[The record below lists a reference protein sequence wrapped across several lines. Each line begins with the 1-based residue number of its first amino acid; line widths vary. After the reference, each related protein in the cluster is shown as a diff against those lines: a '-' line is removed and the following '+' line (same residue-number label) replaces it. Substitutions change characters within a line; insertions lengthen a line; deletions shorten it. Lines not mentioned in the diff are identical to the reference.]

1 MILEV
6 VMILLLGEEVVL
18 LDMDLGDTYKIFDE
32 PKPQNP
38 AKQSRSSRPA
48 AFGNA
53 PQGLKEEKKKNART
67 QEEVEITEVRD
78 S

>member
-1 MILEV
+1 
-6 VMILLLGEEVVL
+6 
-18 LDMDLGDTYKIFDE
+18 MDLGDTYKIFDE

-48 AFGNA
+48 AFGNLLK
-53 PQGLKEEKKKNART
+53 GLKEEKKEKN
-67 QEEVEITEVRD
+67 